1 MLWGY
6 RCMNRRKFIKVA
18 CSAGAGIVVAGSI
31 LDLASIETL
40 RASSQKRAP
49 GYLPPDVREVPINLE
64 DTPELKPV
72 GGTYHLTVEDL
83 EREILVVH
91 ARRDEYFGV
100 DIKCKHK
107 GCDINYQPTEKLFR
121 CPCHGSEYDLAGA
134 NLKGPS
140 VKPLNYYH
148 AELRGNEV
156 VVTVYGPNDTPP
168 ANATPPKDTT
178 HREVADSS
186 AASQQDSTGANKKST
201 GW

>member
-1 MLWGY
+1 MMLWGY

-18 CSAGAGIVVAGSI
+18 CSAGAGIVVASSVI
-31 LDLASIETL
+31 DLASIETL
-40 RASSQKRAP
+40 RASSQKRRP
-49 GYLPPDVREVPINLE
+49 GFLPPDVREIPINLD

-91 ARRDEYFGV
+91 SKRNEYFGV

-107 GCDINYQPTEKLFR
+107 GCDINYEPTEKLFR

-148 AELRGNEV
+148 AELKGNEV
-156 VVTVYGPNDTPP
+156 IVTVYGADDKPP
-168 ANATPPKDTT
+168 ENATPPKDTT
-178 HREVADSS
+178 KRV
-186 AASQQDSTGANKKST
+186 DSTIIAPDSVHT
-201 GW
+201 R